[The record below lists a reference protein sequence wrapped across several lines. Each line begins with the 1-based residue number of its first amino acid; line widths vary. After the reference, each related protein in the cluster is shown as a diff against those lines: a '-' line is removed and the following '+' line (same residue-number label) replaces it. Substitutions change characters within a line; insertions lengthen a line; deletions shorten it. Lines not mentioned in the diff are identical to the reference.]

1 MSEKK
6 NYLRRRCPSR
16 KVGAPSTGEGNL
28 QGLDILHG
36 WETLRTLKMA
46 LPDAIYNDK
55 ASLSMQA
62 PLRLFQPRG
71 LTQIRSDQSLSCV

>member
-6 NYLRRRCPSR
+6 NYLRRPCPNR
-16 KVGAPSTGEGNL
+16 KVGAPSTGAGTL

-46 LPDAIYNDK
+46 LPDTTYNDK

-62 PLRLFQPRG
+62 PLRPFQPRG
-71 LTQIRSDQSLSCV
+71 LTRTLQS